1 MIRTGTELYKRVL
14 NIFNE
19 IRKEY
24 IYTLMCR
31 TYIIY
36 SYIHIFIYI
45 IIYYINIKLHTIIFI
60 YHVIYYIYTS

>member
-24 IYTLMCR
+24 IYTLMCII
-31 TYIIY
+31 YIIY
-36 SYIHIFIYI
+36 YN
-45 IIYYINIKLHTIIFI
+45 IIYNILYIM
-60 YHVIYYIYTS
+60 

>member
-36 SYIHIFIYI
+36 SYIHIYYNILYKYKITYNYIYI
-45 IIYYINIKLHTIIFI
+45 SCYILYIHIII
-60 YHVIYYIYTS
+60 